1 MQLRNIALTAAAL
14 GLAAAPVAAETY
26 RASAPVTAS
35 SELEGQSDLFIILGV
50 AALIGGIIVLVADD
64 DDPVSP

>member
-26 RASAPVTAS
+26 RAAAPVEAS
-35 SELEGQSDLFIILGV
+35 SELAGQSDLFLILGA
-50 AALIGGIIVLVADD
+50 AALIGGIIVLATDD
-64 DDPVSP
+64 EDPVSP